1 MNTYTI
7 EPITITTT
15 KTITKFIIENITVNL
30 FDSVKMNVVLF
41 DENSNPVDFK
51 LLTMENEEYKLWGD
65 DDNYII
71 NWITEKLK

>member
-30 FDSVKMNVVLF
+30 FNNVNINVI
-41 DENSNPVDFK
+41 
-51 LLTMENEEYKLWGD
+51 LLDINNFPYEYKKFTMENEEYKLWGD

>member
-15 KTITKFIIENITVNL
+15 KIINKFTIENITVNL
-30 FDSVKMNVVLF
+30 FNSVKINVVLF
-41 DENSNPVDFK
+41 DDTFKPVDYK
-51 LLTMENEEYKLWGD
+51 ILTMENEEYKLWGD

>member
-15 KTITKFIIENITVNL
+15 KIINKFTIENITVNL
-30 FDSVKMNVVLF
+30 FNSVKINVVLF
-41 DENSNPVDFK
+41 DDNFKPVDYK
-51 LLTMENEEYKLWGD
+51 ILTMENEEYKLWGD

-71 NWITEKLK
+71 KWITDKLK

>member
-15 KTITKFIIENITVNL
+15 NIITKFFIENITVNL
-30 FDSVKMNVVLF
+30 FDSVNINVVLF
-41 DENSNPVDFK
+41 DKNNIPYEFK
-51 LLTMENEEYKLWGD
+51 KFTMENEEYKLWGD